1 VKVNKKKLIRNL
13 TFMPCMFIGKR
24 KSLSVD
30 TMCAWISDLAGFV
43 PNGVLIKWET
53 FGSCVLQEQIMAL
66 EQGFRNIKNG
76 QTGFYI
82 WRVEARQLHL
92 IVYIYGSIYVRI
104 LFYILLLIV
113 NHALYHFVENANCS
127 SSSRCIWKVFQW
139 GCIHYIRL
147 HRVRS
152 SWWRPYE
159 GK

>member
-1 VKVNKKKLIRNL
+1 
-13 TFMPCMFIGKR
+13 MPCMFIGKR

-43 PNGVLIKWET
+43 PNGVLIRWET
-53 FGSCVLQEQIMAL
+53 FGSCALQEQIMAL

-82 WRVEARQLHL
+82 WRVEARLL
-92 IVYIYGSIYVRI
+92 YWIVYTLGNKL
-104 LFYILLLIV
+104 LFDILLLIV
-113 NHALYHFVENANCS
+113 NHALYDFVENANCS
-127 SSSRCIWKVFQW
+127 SSTRCIWKVFQW
-139 GCIHYIRL
+139 GCIYYIRL

-152 SWWRPYE
+152 SWWCPYE